1 MTTHFLI
8 EFPYNHNVA
17 TEVYGKV
24 GNCLHARA
32 RMDDRRKSKTI
43 LQMDRATFDSTRGKD
58 GTLGKYRQFGPWPV
72 ANVDFEAHDGTLHP
86 TAEACLAHELHARFA
101 VRSLDELEEI
111 MNSEFSKLSKDQVV
125 TGFVVESPISAIE
138 SAIKAKGQTV
148 EQIAEATTLHVQDVN
163 SIVTQ
168 NPHLFKRGAGG
179 RIFLLPQDA

>member
-8 EFPYNHNVA
+8 EFPNNHNVA
-17 TEVYGKV
+17 TEVYDRV
-24 GNCLHARA
+24 GQCLKRRA

-86 TAEACLAHELHARFA
+86 TAEACLAHELQARFG
-101 VRSLDELEEI
+101 VSSLDELEAQLEFKRDALG
-111 MNSEFSKLSKDQVV
+111 NSMDSIEQTL
-125 TGFVVESPISAIE
+125 SPISVIE
-138 SAIKAKGQTV
+138 SAIKSKGQTV
-148 EQIAEATTLHVQDVN
+148 EQIAEATSLHVQDVN
-163 SIVTQ
+163 NIVTQ

>member
-8 EFPYNHNVA
+8 EFPNNHNIA
-17 TEVYGKV
+17 TEVYDRV
-24 GNCLHARA
+24 GQCLPRRA

-86 TAEACLAHELHARFA
+86 TAEACLAHELQARFG
-101 VRSLDELEEI
+101 VNSLDELDAKVKKSDMPDFEEVI
-111 MNSEFSKLSKDQVV
+111 TSVPAQSL
-125 TGFVVESPISAIE
+125 ISAVE

-148 EQIAEATTLHVQDVN
+148 EQIADTIRLHVQDVN

-179 RIFLLPQDA
+179 RIFLLPQDT